1 MKKFNDW
8 LAEKITIAF
17 YSMWAFY
24 VFFIYGLIPLKF
36 PFYEDK
42 ILYWSNFVQLI
53 ALPAIGVGA
62 VVLAKKHEKTNQEI
76 YEAQEKRAQEIH
88 DSVMEELKLAKE
100 DRQELTALVKYL
112 HEKLERNGS

>member
-8 LAEKITIAF
+8 LAEKITIGF

-24 VFFIYGLIPLKF
+24 VFFIYGLIPVKF
-36 PFYEDK
+36 PTIQDK

-62 VVLAKKHEKTNQEI
+62 VVLAKKQEKKNQAI
-76 YEAQEKRAQEIH
+76 YEAQEKRAQETH
-88 DSVMEELKLAKE
+88 DVVMQEMSEVKEILELLKK
-100 DRQELTALVKYL
+100 
-112 HEKLERNGS
+112 G